1 MTTTIIR
8 APRRQRFLVVDQRVV
23 EDERL
28 SWAARGVVCYL
39 LSRPGKWKVLPKD
52 LQKRGDPGRGGVYI
66 IHEIPLSPHPD
77 LPHAAGPET
86 EPPDPARPGALPNTE
101 KNKEITTTTRQT
113 TTNSGD
119 SCTSSSQPLVEIPAW
134 VAEELR

>member
-39 LSRPGKWKVLPKD
+39 LSRPGNWKVLPRD
-52 LQKRGDPGRGGVYI
+52 LQKRGDLGRDGIYRVLRELLKVGYAEYHQIRDAPEWIRGADPGWRL
-66 IHEIPLSPHPD
+66 HHPRSSAVATSGF
-77 LPHAAGPET
+77 AACGRT
-86 EPPDPARPGALPNTE
+86 GCGATG
-101 KNKEITTTTRQT
+101 
-113 TTNSGD
+113 SGQAG
-119 SCTSSSQPLVEIPAW
+119 SFT
-134 VAEELR
+134 